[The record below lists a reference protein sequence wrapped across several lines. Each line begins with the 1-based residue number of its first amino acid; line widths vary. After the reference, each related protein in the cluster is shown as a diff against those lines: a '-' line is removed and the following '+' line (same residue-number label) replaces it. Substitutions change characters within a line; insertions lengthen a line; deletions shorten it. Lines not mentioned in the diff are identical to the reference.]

1 MSETVRKPSG
11 FLIAEMI
18 VSFTLLSVILVGLAL
33 STHGAGLFNRYQWAR
48 QQCVAA
54 AQAQLDSIA
63 ARAVAIDDETC
74 QRLWP
79 GIAIS
84 VEKTAGTGQ
93 WAGLQLVEVTATAQ
107 AGPRETTVQLAR
119 YVLSDEGGQSL

>member
-1 MSETVRKPSG
+1 M
-11 FLIAEMI
+11 AEMI
-18 VSFTLLSVILVGLAL
+18 VSFTLLGVILVGLAL

-63 ARAVAIDDETC
+63 ARAVPIKDETC

-79 GIAIS
+79 GITIS
-84 VEKTAGTGQ
+84 IEKTSGTGQ
-93 WAGLQLVEVTATAQ
+93 WAGLQRVEVTATTQ

-119 YVLSDEGGQSL
+119 YVQSDEGGQSL

>member
-1 MSETVRKPSG
+1 M
-11 FLIAEMI
+11 AEMI
-18 VSFTLLSVILVGLAL
+18 VSFTLLGVIFVGLAL
-33 STHGAGLFNRYQWAR
+33 SMHGAGLFNRYQWAR
-48 QQCVAA
+48 QQCIAV

-84 VEKTAGTGQ
+84 VETMPGTGP
-93 WAGLQLVEVTATAQ
+93 WAGLQRVEVTATAQ
-107 AGPRETTVQLAR
+107 AGPRETTVELAR
-119 YVLSDEGGQSL
+119 YVQPDEGEQSL